1 MLRLWR
7 CVYYLLLAVNNES
20 ISSLQTNRTCH
31 MSQNLVRIFTSLSF
45 LVLLYLPL
53 PLTAQV
59 SINFRD
65 AEISSLIESVAEITG
80 RSFVLDPRVSGRVTI
95 IAPQAIDADMLYEAF
110 LAAIQVQGF
119 QGIEDGPVTRIVPLT
134 QAFGMLAGGANELE
148 TRLFRV
154 ETVDATELVT
164 ALRPLLSAAARI
176 QAFAQRNYIIVT
188 DTSANVA
195 ALAPIIAELD
205 DPANS
210 EIEII
215 NLEHIAA
222 AEAVH
227 IVSQLQQLRDQ
238 GLSVVEDSRYNRLI
252 VSGPRLTRTIFRNM
266 VSSLDVV
273 STRNAG
279 TEVIFLNFSKA
290 SQLKP
295 VLDGLLASDSFLQ
308 MAGQIQQSDT
318 GDLRSQAYRVEIDET
333 NNALIVAAPP
343 AVLLELRNIVR
354 QLDLS
359 RPQVLIEA
367 VVAELSEDQAR
378 RLSVQLAYA
387 DRNSGGYLSKFD
399 NILSTLLGAAGDGEV
414 TDQELQVMGNLLGGV
429 SGGLM
434 AGGDFDSASGR
445 GFGLLVQALKSDG
458 RTRVLSTPSIVT
470 LDNEIAKLSVG
481 ENVPF
486 LTGSFTSAAAD
497 GTNPFQTIVREDVGI
512 KLTVLPQI
520 SQGTSV
526 RLTLE
531 QESSKLLGS
540 GAQLGT
546 ADVVTSKS
554 TISTNVIVQDGDLLI
569 LGGLID
575 GQSSQAQTRVPLL
588 GDIPLLGTLFRSSAR
603 SSGERVLMIFI
614 RPTILRDAGTALSV
628 SEQRFNHLITTELG
642 QDDAFN
648 QRLQDFLLQEE

>member
-1 MLRLWR
+1 MIQR
-7 CVYYLLLAVNNES
+7 
-20 ISSLQTNRTCH
+20 
-31 MSQNLVRIFTSLSF
+31 MSKVIRAL
-45 LVLLYLPL
+45 LVLVLVALPL
-53 PLTAQV
+53 PVPAQAQV

-95 IAPQAIDADMLYEAF
+95 IAPEAIEADMLYEAF

-119 QGIEDGPVTRIVPLT
+119 QAVDDGAVTRIVPLT
-134 QAFGMLAGGANELE
+134 QAFGMLSGGANELE

-154 ETVDATELVT
+154 ETVDATELST

-188 DTSANVA
+188 DFSANVA
-195 ALAPIIAELD
+195 ALVPIIAELD
-205 DPANS
+205 NPENS

-215 NLEHIAA
+215 ELEHIAA
-222 AEAVH
+222 TEAVH
-227 IVSQLQQLRDQ
+227 IVSQMQQLRDR
-238 GLSVVEDSRYNRLI
+238 GLTVVEDSRFNRLI
-252 VSGPRLTRTIFRNM
+252 VSGPRLTRTTFRNM
-266 VSSLDVV
+266 VTSLDIP

-279 TEVIFLNFSKA
+279 IDVIYLDYSKA
-290 SQLKP
+290 TQLKP
-295 VLDGLLASDSFLQ
+295 VLDGLMASDSFLQ
-308 MAGQIQQSDT
+308 SAGQIQDSEASET
-318 GDLRSQAYRVEIDET
+318 RSQAFRVEVDEP

-343 AVLLELRNIVR
+343 AVLQELRNVIR
-354 QLDLS
+354 QLDIS

-367 VVAELSEDQAR
+367 VVAELSEDQAQL
-378 RLSVQLAYA
+378 LSVQLAYA

-399 NILSTLLGAAGDGEV
+399 NILSTLLGFASDGDVSNE
-414 TDQELQVMGNLLGGV
+414 ELQAVGNQLGGV

-434 AGGDFDSASGR
+434 AGGDFDSARGR
-445 GFGLLVQALKSDG
+445 GFGLLVQALRSDG

-470 LDNEIAKLSVG
+470 LDNETAKLSVG

-497 GTNPFQTIVREDVGI
+497 GTNPFQTITREDVGI

-520 SQGTSV
+520 SQGSAV

-540 GAQLGT
+540 GLQLGT

-554 TISTNVIVQDGDLLI
+554 TISTNVLVQDGDLLI
-569 LGGLID
+569 LGGLIE
-575 GQSSQAQTRVPLL
+575 GQFEQFETKVPLL
-588 GDIPLLGTLFRSSAR
+588 GDIPLLGGLFRSSER
-603 SSGERVLMIFI
+603 GNGERVLMIFI
-614 RPTILRDAGTALSV
+614 RPTILRDATTASSLSG
-628 SEQRFNHLITTELG
+628 QRFNHLFTTELG
-642 QDDAFN
+642 QGEAFN
-648 QRLQDFLLQEE
+648 QRLEDFLQEQE

>member
-1 MLRLWR
+1 MQL
-7 CVYYLLLAVNNES
+7 
-20 ISSLQTNRTCH
+20 
-31 MSQNLVRIFTSLSF
+31 MSKIKRAL
-45 LVLLYLPL
+45 LVLVLVSLPV
-53 PLTAQV
+53 TAQTQAQV

-65 AEISSLIESVAEITG
+65 ADITSLIESVAEITG

-95 IAPQAIDADMLYEAF
+95 IAPQAIEADMLYEAF

-119 QGIEDGPVTRIVPLT
+119 QAVEDGAVTRIVPLT
-134 QAFGMLAGGANELE
+134 QAFGMLSGGANELE
-148 TRLFRV
+148 TRLFKV
-154 ETVDATELVT
+154 ETVDATELVS
-164 ALRPLLSAAARI
+164 AVRPLLSAAARV
-176 QAFAQRNYIIVT
+176 QAFAQRNTIIVT
-188 DTSANVA
+188 DFSANVA
-195 ALAPIIAELD
+195 ALVPIIGELD
-205 DPANS
+205 DPSNS

-222 AEAVH
+222 TEAVH

-238 GLSVVEDSRYNRLI
+238 GLTVVEDSRYNRLI
-252 VSGPRLTRTIFRNM
+252 ISGPRLTRTAFRNM
-266 VSSLDVV
+266 VTSLDIA

-279 TEVIFLNFSKA
+279 VDVIYLDYSKA
-290 SQLKP
+290 AQLKP
-295 VLDGLLASDSFLQ
+295 VLDGLMASDSFLQ
-308 MAGQIQQSDT
+308 LAGQIQNSDT
-318 GDLRSQAYRVEIDET
+318 SDIRSQGYRVEIDEP

-343 AVLLELRNIVR
+343 AVLQELRNVIR
-354 QLDLS
+354 QLDIS

-387 DRNSGGYLSKFD
+387 DRNNGGYLSKFD
-399 NILSTLLGAAGDGEV
+399 NILSTLLGFASDGDV
-414 TDQELQVMGNLLGGV
+414 SDQELQVMGNLLGGV

-434 AGGDFDSASGR
+434 AGGDFDSGRGR
-445 GFGLLVQALKSDG
+445 GFGLLVQALKTDG

-497 GTNPFQTIVREDVGI
+497 GNNPFQTITREDVGI

-520 SQGTSV
+520 SQGGFV

-540 GAQLGT
+540 GSQLGT

-554 TISTNVIVQDGDLLI
+554 TISTNVLVQDGDLLI
-569 LGGLID
+569 LGGLIE
-575 GQSSQAQTRVPLL
+575 GQFDQFQTRVPLL
-588 GDIPLLGTLFRSSAR
+588 GDIPLLGGLFRSSAR
-603 SSGERVLMIFI
+603 GTGERVLMIFI
-614 RPTILRDAGTALSV
+614 RPTILRDATTASSLSGR
-628 SEQRFNHLITTELG
+628 RFNHLFTTELG
-642 QDDAFN
+642 EGEAFN
-648 QRLQDFLLQEE
+648 GRLQEFLQQQE

>member
-1 MLRLWR
+1 MNHKVVNIIKALPF
-7 CVYYLLLAVNNES
+7 LA
-20 ISSLQTNRTCH
+20 
-31 MSQNLVRIFTSLSF
+31 LVFLS
-45 LVLLYLPL
+45 L
-53 PLTAQV
+53 PLTAQAQV

-65 AEISSLIESVAEITG
+65 AEISSLIESVSEITG

-95 IAPQAIDADMLYEAF
+95 IAPQEIDADMLYEAF
-110 LAAIQVQGF
+110 LSAIQVQGF
-119 QGIEDGPVTRIVPLT
+119 QAVEDGAVTRIVPLT
-134 QAFGMLAGGANELE
+134 QAFGMLAGGGNELE
-148 TRLFRV
+148 TRLFKV
-154 ETVDATELVT
+154 ETVDATELTTV
-164 ALRPLLSAAARI
+164 LRPLLSATARM

-188 DTSANVA
+188 DISANVA

-210 EIEII
+210 EIEVI

-227 IVSQLQQLRDQ
+227 IVSQLQHLRDQ
-238 GLSVVEDSRYNRLI
+238 GLSVVEDTRYNRLI

-266 VSSLDVV
+266 VLSLDVA

-279 TEVIFLNFSKA
+279 VEVIHLDFAKA
-290 SQLKP
+290 AQLKP
-295 VLDGLLASDSFLQ
+295 VLDGLLASESFLQ
-308 MAGQIQQSDT
+308 LAGQIQQSDST
-318 GDLRSQAYRVEIDET
+318 DVRSQGYRVEIDEP

-343 AVLLELRNIVR
+343 PVLLELRNIVR

-367 VVAELSEDQAR
+367 VVAELSEEQAQ

-387 DRNSGGYLSKFD
+387 ERNSGGYLSKFD
-399 NILSTLLGAAGDGEV
+399 NILSTLLGFAGDGDV

-429 SGGLM
+429 NGGLM
-434 AGGDFDSASGR
+434 AAGDFDSNRGR
-445 GFGLLVQALKSDG
+445 GFGLLVQALKADG
-458 RTRVLSTPSIVT
+458 TTRVLSTPSIVT
-470 LDNEIAKLSVG
+470 LDNETAKLSVG

-497 GTNPFQTIVREDVGI
+497 GNNPFQTITREDVGI

-520 SQGTSV
+520 SQGSSV

-569 LGGLID
+569 LGGLIE
-575 GQSSQAQTRVPLL
+575 GQSDQLQTRVPLL
-588 GDIPLLGTLFRSSAR
+588 GDMPFLGKLFRSS
-603 SSGERVLMIFI
+603 SQNNGERVLMIFI
-614 RPTILRDAGTALSV
+614 RPTILRDANTARSV

-642 QDDAFN
+642 QDNDFN
-648 QRLQDFLLQEE
+648 ERLEEFTNDQE

>member
-1 MLRLWR
+1 MNIHFQMNRIQRMIHITAKLITVLS
-7 CVYYLLLAVNNES
+7 VLA
-20 ISSLQTNRTCH
+20 L
-31 MSQNLVRIFTSLSF
+31 
-45 LVLLYLPL
+45 
-53 PLTAQV
+53 LTASLELAAQAQV
-59 SINFRD
+59 TINFRD

-119 QGIEDGPVTRIVPLT
+119 QAVEDGAVTRIVPVA

-154 ETVDATELVT
+154 ETVSAADLVPV
-164 ALRPLLSAAARI
+164 LRPLLSAFARI
-176 QAFAQRNYIIVT
+176 QAFEQRNYIVVT
-188 DTSANVA
+188 DFSANVA
-195 ALAPIIAELD
+195 ALAPIVAELD

-215 NLEHIAA
+215 ELEHIAA

-238 GLSVVEDSRYNRLI
+238 GLTVVEDNRYNRLI
-252 VSGPRLTRTIFRNM
+252 VSGPRLTRATFRNM
-266 VSSLDVV
+266 ITSLDVA

-279 TEVIFLNFSKA
+279 FDVIYLNYAKA

-295 VLDGLLASDSFLQ
+295 MLDGLLGSNSFLQ
-308 MAGQIQQSDT
+308 LAGQVLESGASDVR
-318 GDLRSQAYRVEIDET
+318 GQGYRVEIDEP

-343 AVLLELRNIVR
+343 TVLLELRNVVR
-354 QLDLS
+354 QLDIS

-387 DRNSGGYLSKFD
+387 ERNGGGYLSKFD
-399 NILSTLLGAAGDGEV
+399 NILSTLLGFASDGEV
-414 TDQELQVMGNLLGGV
+414 TNQELQTMGNLLGGV

-434 AGGDFDSASGR
+434 LGGDFDSASGR
-445 GFGLLVQALKSDG
+445 GFGLLVQALKTDG

-470 LDNEIAKLSVG
+470 LDNETAKLSVG

-486 LTGSFTSAAAD
+486 LTGSFTSLAAEA
-497 GTNPFQTIVREDVGI
+497 GNPFQTITREDVGI
-512 KLTVLPQI
+512 KLTVSPQI
-520 SQGTSV
+520 SQGSAV
-526 RLTLE
+526 RLSLE

-540 GAQLGT
+540 GTQLGT

-554 TISTNVIVQDGDLLI
+554 TIATNVLVQDGDLLV
-569 LGGLID
+569 LGGLME
-575 GQSSQAQTRVPLL
+575 GQFDQVQTRVPVL
-588 GDIPLLGTLFRSSAR
+588 GDIPLLGALFRSSAR
-603 SSGERVLMIFI
+603 SNGERVLMIFI
-614 RPTILRDAGTALSV
+614 RPTILRDETTARSV
-628 SEQRFNHLITTELG
+628 TEQRFNHLITTDLG
-642 QDDAFN
+642 QDDSFN
-648 QRLQDFLLQEE
+648 RRLQEFLEQQERATVNPAE